1 MIWSRLPD
9 LNIRQGPK
17 TRDSIRGY
25 MLQTSQLSIWTGFEQ
40 EVRQETASVF
50 GHPNNFVQPALATEH
65 HVVAT
70 ESGVSARM
78 AENISQAMGTVF
90 EAQGLRLRFGDS
102 PAGSS
107 TAFGAIPDV
116 MIESLQNP
124 GRPLVVGEFKT
135 PWTKYLDTMADDVL
149 ANLIGIPILRTVIPR
164 YRC

>member
-1 MIWSRLPD
+1 M
-9 LNIRQGPK
+9 RQGPR
-17 TRDSIRGY
+17 TADSNRIY
-25 MLQTSQLSIWTGFEQ
+25 KLHTSQLSIWTGFEQ

-50 GHPNNFVQPALATEH
+50 GNPTNFVQPVLATEH
-65 HVVAT
+65 QVVAT

-90 EAQGLRLRFGDS
+90 EAQGLRLRFRDS

-116 MIESLQNP
+116 MIENLQNP

-135 PWTKYLDTMADDVL
+135 HGLNIW
-149 ANLIGIPILRTVIPR
+149 IQ
-164 YRC
+164 